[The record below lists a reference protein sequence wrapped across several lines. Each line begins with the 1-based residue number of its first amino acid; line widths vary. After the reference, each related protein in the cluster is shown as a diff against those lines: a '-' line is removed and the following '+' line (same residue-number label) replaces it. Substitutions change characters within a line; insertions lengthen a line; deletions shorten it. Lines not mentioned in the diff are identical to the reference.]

1 MRICCSCFQT
11 ELFFFGKRNLGP
23 EMLKDFRLFYSEFR
37 RNFITTGAIAPSS
50 PLLAKAMIYPLKQR
64 VNNPIR
70 VLEVGAGTGAF
81 THRILRELRSGDS
94 LDIYEL
100 NPRFFR
106 ALNENLSIPIFADQG
121 IKCRLHN
128 EDVRKLPDSSMF
140 DYVISG
146 LPFNNFEPHT
156 VEEFLEVFLKH
167 LSPGGV
173 FAYFEYIGT
182 RQFHSKISKGSERE
196 RLVRVGIAVK
206 NFIEKYQYDSNQ
218 VWWNI
223 PPAKA
228 RYCRKHLR

>member
-50 PLLAKAMIYPLKQR
+50 PLPAKAMIYPLKQR

-106 ALNENLSIPIFADQG
+106 ALNENLSIP
-121 IKCRLHN
+121 
-128 EDVRKLPDSSMF
+128 
-140 DYVISG
+140 
-146 LPFNNFEPHT
+146 
-156 VEEFLEVFLKH
+156 
-167 LSPGGV
+167 
-173 FAYFEYIGT
+173 
-182 RQFHSKISKGSERE
+182 
-196 RLVRVGIAVK
+196 
-206 NFIEKYQYDSNQ
+206 
-218 VWWNI
+218 
-223 PPAKA
+223 
-228 RYCRKHLR
+228 